1 MSTLNAVVTHLRPAA
16 VKEDLELLRAVTPGA
31 RFVVC
36 HGGSR
41 EDFEGVETD
50 DKVFMDDPSLRGPA
64 RHLQSWTQAFEA
76 IWHRYFESDDSL
88 DSLYLFEFDHLIL
101 DRDYEQRLRD
111 LAEATRA
118 GFMGKNCVPREGTNW
133 EHYVRW
139 RRDERLLAHLR
150 SISVREQPTK
160 LYGCLGDGMWLSR
173 NALRSYVAVG
183 EHPPCYNETYVPTLL
198 HHLGFRVV
206 DVDSHSDLYSHVR
219 FAPVFCFDEVMS
231 LAKRGG
237 TAFVHPVKDRAANA
251 ALLRSAAS

>member
-1 MSTLNAVVTHLRPAA
+1 MSTLNAVITHLRPAE
-16 VKEDLELLRAVTPGA
+16 VVEDLELLHAVAPDA

-41 EDFEGVETD
+41 RDFNALETED
-50 DKVFMDDPSLRGPA
+50 KIFMDDPALRGAA
-64 RHLQSWTQAFEA
+64 RHLQSWTQAFKA
-76 IWHRYFESDDSL
+76 LWDRYFESDESL

-101 DRDYEQRLRD
+101 EGDFERRLQD
-111 LAEATRA
+111 LAQATGA

-139 RRDERLLAHLR
+139 RRDEPLLAHLR

-219 FAPVFCFDEVMS
+219 FAPLFCFDEVMS